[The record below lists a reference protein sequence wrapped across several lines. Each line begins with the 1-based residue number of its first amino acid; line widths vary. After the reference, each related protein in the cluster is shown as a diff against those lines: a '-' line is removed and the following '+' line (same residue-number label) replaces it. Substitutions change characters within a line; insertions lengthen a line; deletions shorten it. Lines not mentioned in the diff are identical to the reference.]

1 MADVSL
7 GMAQCADSSGVPAPV
22 PAIDRR
28 AGASVIR
35 LRQQGVAHEPRV
47 QSTVPIVTEPRIEMT
62 AMHTAHAIRFH
73 QTGGPEVLKWE
84 EVEVPAPAAGE
95 CTVRHRAVGLNYID
109 TYHRT
114 GLYPMPMPSGLGLEA
129 SGTIEAVG
137 SGVTEFKQGD
147 RVAYCNGPIGAY
159 AEVKNHPA
167 DRLVKVPE
175 GISFE
180 QAASMMLQ
188 GLTVQYLIRRLHLVP
203 KAGDTI
209 LWHAAAGGVGLIAC
223 QWAKALGVN
232 LIGTVS
238 SDEKAALAKEH
249 GAAHTILYTKE
260 DFVARVNEI
269 TGGKKVPV
277 VYDSVG
283 KDTFLKSLDC
293 LQTRGLLA
301 LFGNS
306 SGPVDALN
314 TGLLAA
320 KGSLYV
326 TRPTLM
332 GYVAKRDELVAAAK
346 ELFDMV
352 LAGKIKVGP
361 RQSYALKDAAQAHRD
376 LEGRKT
382 TGSTILVP

>member
-1 MADVSL
+1 
-7 GMAQCADSSGVPAPV
+7 
-22 PAIDRR
+22 
-28 AGASVIR
+28 
-35 LRQQGVAHEPRV
+35 
-47 QSTVPIVTEPRIEMT
+47 MT
-62 AMHTAHAIRFH
+62 HAIRF
-73 QTGGPEVLKWE
+73 QKTGGPEVLQWE
-84 EVEVPAPAAGE
+84 DVSVGEPGKGEVL
-95 CTVRHRAVGLNYID
+95 VRHKAVGLNYID

-114 GLYPMPMPSGLGLEA
+114 GLYPLPLPSGIGLEA
-129 SGTIEAVG
+129 AGVVEAVG
-137 SGVTEFKQGD
+137 AGVTEFAPGD

-159 AEVKNHPA
+159 AEVKLHPA
-167 DRLVKVPE
+167 DRLVKVPD

-188 GLTVQYLIRRLHLVP
+188 GLTVQYLLRRLHLTP
-203 KAGDTI
+203 KPGDTI

-223 QWAKALGVN
+223 QWAKALGIH

-238 SDEKAALAKEH
+238 SEEKAQLARDH

-260 DFVARVNEI
+260 DFVKRVEEI

-293 LQTRGLLA
+293 LQPRGLLA

-314 TGLLAA
+314 TGLLSA

-332 GYVAKRDELVAAAK
+332 GYAAKREELVAAAN
-346 ELFDMV
+346 ELFEHV
-352 LAGKIKVGP
+352 LAGRIKVGP
-361 RQSYALKDAAQAHRD
+361 RQSYALRDAVQAHRD
-376 LEGRKT
+376 LEARKT

>member
-1 MADVSL
+1 M
-7 GMAQCADSSGVPAPV
+7 PTT
-22 PAIDRR
+22 R
-28 AGASVIR
+28 
-35 LRQQGVAHEPRV
+35 
-47 QSTVPIVTEPRIEMT
+47 
-62 AMHTAHAIRFH
+62 AIRFH

-84 EVEVPAPAAGE
+84 EIEVAAPGKGE

-114 GLYPMPMPSGLGLEA
+114 GLYPMPMPSGIGLEA
-129 SGTIEAVG
+129 AGVVEAVG
-137 SGVTEFKQGD
+137 EGVTDFKPGD
-147 RVAYCNGPIGAY
+147 RVAYCQGPLGAY
-159 AEVKNHPA
+159 AEAKNHPA
-167 DRLVKVPE
+167 DKIVKVPE

-188 GLTVQYLIRRLHLVP
+188 GLTVQYLLRRLHVVP

-223 QWAKALGVN
+223 QWARALGIN

-238 SDEKAALAKEH
+238 SEEKAALAREN

-260 DFVARVNEI
+260 DFVARVAEI
-269 TGGKKVPV
+269 TGGKKCPV

-283 KDTFLKSLDC
+283 KDTFAKSLDC
-293 LQTRGLLA
+293 IRMRGLLV
-301 LFGNS
+301 LFGNA

-326 TRPTLM
+326 TRPTLAS
-332 GYVAKRDELVAAAK
+332 YTANRDELNAAAK
-346 ELFDMV
+346 ELFDLV
-352 LAGKIKVGP
+352 LAGKINVGP
-361 RQSYALKDAAQAHRD
+361 RQTYALKDAAQAHRD

-382 TGSTILVP
+382 TGSTVLVP